1 MEGHTFEL
9 KWIQEINQQLSL
21 TPYVRY
27 YRQSEADFYYT
38 SLTGTGLDGTDRID
52 GGGANYSSD
61 YRLSKLEALTYG
73 VRFAWEPIE
82 NMTLDL
88 QWERYE
94 MEGLNPQTPAS
105 FFPSANVLS
114 LGAQF
119 RF

>member
-1 MEGHTFEL
+1 
-9 KWIQEINQQLSL
+9 
-21 TPYVRY
+21 
-27 YRQSEADFYYT
+27 
-38 SLTGTGLDGTDRID
+38 
-52 GGGANYSSD
+52 
-61 YRLSKLEALTYG
+61 LEALTYG
-73 VRFAWEPIE
+73 VRVAWEPIE

-105 FFPSANVLS
+105 FFPSAHVLS